1 MYNHRVRL
9 SSPLFAAASI
19 ALAACGTNLL
29 PFESGGVGG
38 ASTTTAAGNGGA
50 AGEGGATATSMGSGG
65 ATTTPATT
73 STTETPT
80 NNGFPD
86 SWPDGVSCAGE
97 PEITVWAYDDD
108 TFILRQSLCTH
119 FEGPFL
125 YLLFGEDEVFL
136 QDTGTGDADL
146 SAAVSDVISEWLVKK
161 GKASIKL
168 VVTHSHSHGDHTGGD
183 GQFGGLPDTTV
194 VGTAVNDVQQFF
206 GISSWPTQI
215 VTHDLGGRMLDIIPI
230 PGHQSAH
237 VAVYDGS
244 RGLLLTGDTLYP
256 GRLYIANWAQ
266 YADSIQRLADFV
278 TAPEHPVTWV
288 LGTHIEMSTT
298 PGDDYPMGAD
308 QHPNEHPL
316 QLTKETLL
324 ELHQA
329 VTDMGG
335 SPQYQ
340 VHDDFIIYPL

>member
-1 MYNHRVRL
+1 MYNRRVRP
-9 SSPLFAAASI
+9 SFPLFAAASI
-19 ALAACGTNLL
+19 SLAACGTNLL

-38 ASTTTAAGNGGA
+38 ATATGNGGA
-50 AGEGGATATSMGSGG
+50 AGEGGGTGTTAGAGG
-65 ATTTPATT
+65 GTTTPATT
-73 STTETPT
+73 SATETPTLT

-86 SWPDGVSCAGE
+86 TWPDGVSCAGE

-119 FEGPFL
+119 FEGPFF

-136 QDTGTGDADL
+136 QDTGTGDVDL
-146 SAAVSDVISEWLVKK
+146 AAAVSGVISEWLVKK

-215 VTHDLGGRMLDIIPI
+215 VTHDLGGRPLDILPI

-237 VAVYDGS
+237 VAVYDKS
-244 RGLLLTGDTLYP
+244 RGLLFTGDTLYP
-256 GRLYIANWAQ
+256 GRLYINDWSQ
-266 YADSIQRLADFV
+266 YTESIQRLADFV
-278 TAPEHPVTWV
+278 AAPDHPVTWV

-335 SPQYQ
+335 NPQYQ